1 MKALG
6 FFGQSWRHLVFSAL
20 FLLLFSVAP
29 AIGARPILV
38 GGPDNFP
45 PYSFVDP
52 TSAEPAGFHVE
63 LARAV
68 GETMGVEVEIRL
80 APWHQ
85 TRQRLDRGEIDI
97 IQNMVRT
104 PEREPLY
111 DFSPHHTIVNYSI
124 FARRNSP
131 PVETLA
137 DLAGKRIVA
146 NRGDVSHDYLVQQG
160 FDEYLALAPSQVDA
174 LQLVADGDY
183 DFTLVSRLSG
193 LHWVRKLGLDN
204 LRTVGEPFWDQYG
217 CFAVRKGEEELLAR
231 FSEGLAIVKEDG
243 TYQRLYDKWLGGL
256 EPSRIPMRDLVRYG
270 TLLLAVGL
278 GLAVLAALWFWTL
291 RKQVRARTQELRRE
305 VQEHRR
311 TEKALLAS
319 EERFRLIFDSTGAAM
334 NTLTKD
340 GRFSMVNPRMCSF
353 LGYSEEELL
362 QMSVE
367 DITYPADRE
376 TTRLFYEQ
384 VKAGHLQA
392 FDYEKRFVRKSGSVV
407 WGHVTVAWILD
418 DEGRPDHAIAMVQ
431 DITDRKHAEELLR
444 QSEERFR
451 TTVNNA
457 SIILWALDA
466 QGVFTL
472 SEGRSLATMGLKPAE
487 VVGQSVFELFAEVPQ
502 LKHYVQRALNGEEF
516 SARNEVKGRVFETL
530 WSPQKIATGKVVG
543 IIGVSTDV
551 TERAQAETRLRENQ
565 ERLNYLSYYDPLTH
579 LPNRVLLHD
588 RLQHAIDKA
597 QRTGGKLALL
607 FFDLDRFKTVNDSM
621 GHAFGDRV
629 LCEVAQRLESHV
641 RRADTLSRFGGD
653 KFILLLEDI
662 TDFQKVSEIVQQI
675 QFSLTRE
682 LVLDDLQ
689 FYPTASIGIS
699 HFPDNGDDS
708 ESLIKAAEV
717 AMYRAKELGRN
728 LYQFYMPDMD
738 AHARDR
744 LILEAD
750 LRNALEREELLL
762 HYQPQIELQSGTL
775 VGMEALIRWRRG
787 QGDLVPPFSF
797 IPLAEETGL
806 IVPIGEWV
814 LRTACR
820 QNKYWQD
827 RGCACVPI
835 SVNISARQFR
845 QRDLVGMVKQALE
858 DSGLEPRYLHL
869 EITESMIMADINAS
883 IAILQELAEMGV
895 GCSIDDFGT
904 GYSSLSY
911 LKRFPISALK
921 IDQSFIRDVTVDAN
935 DASLAIAII
944 GLARGMNLNVV
955 AEGVET
961 EEQLA
966 FLKKHGCAHGQGY
979 LFSRPIPP
987 EEIEP
992 CLCVRG
998 EE

>member
-1 MKALG
+1 MKALW
-6 FFGQSWRHLVFSAL
+6 FFGQLLRRLVLSTL
-20 FLLLFSVAP
+20 FLLLP
-29 AIGARPILV
+29 ALALAVGTPALVV

-45 PYSFVDP
+45 PYGFIDP
-52 TSAEPAGFHVE
+52 SSGEPAGFNVE

-68 GETMGVEVEIRL
+68 GEAMGFEVEIRL

-85 TRQRLDRGEIDI
+85 TRQRLDQGEIDV
-97 IQNMVRT
+97 IQLMIRT
-104 PEREPLY
+104 PERELLY
-111 DFSPHHTIVNYSI
+111 DFSPPHTIVNYSI
-124 FARRNSP
+124 FGRRDSP
-131 PVETLA
+131 PIQTLD
-137 DLAGKRIVA
+137 DLSGQRLVA
-146 NRGDVSHDYLVQQG
+146 NRGDLSHDYFVRQG
-160 FDEYLALAPSQVDA
+160 FDENLALAGSQVEA
-174 LQLVADGDY
+174 LQLVADGHY
-183 DFTLVSRLSG
+183 DFTMASRLSG
-193 LHWVRKLGLDN
+193 LYWVRKLGLDN
-204 LRTVGEPFWDQYG
+204 MQTIGEPLWDQSG
-217 CFAVRKGEEELLAR
+217 SFAVRKGDEDLLVR
-231 FSEGLAIVKEDG
+231 FSEGLAIVKGDG
-243 TYQRLYDKWLGGL
+243 TYQKLYDKWLGAL
-256 EPSRIPMRDLVRYG
+256 EPNRLPVQDLVRYG
-270 TLLLAVGL
+270 ILLLAVVL
-278 GLAVLAALWFWTL
+278 GLSALAALWFWTL

-311 TEKALLAS
+311 TGQALLAS

-334 NTLTKD
+334 NTLDKT
-340 GRFSMVNPRMCSF
+340 GRFIMVNPRMCSF
-353 LGYSEEELL
+353 LGYPENELL
-362 QMSVE
+362 QLTVE
-367 DITYPADRE
+367 DITYPADME
-376 TTRLFYEQ
+376 VTRLFYEQ
-384 VKAGHLQA
+384 VKAGHLQS

-418 DEGRPDHAIAMVQ
+418 DEGHPDHAIAMVQ

-451 TTVNNA
+451 TTVSHA
-457 SIILWALDA
+457 PIVLWALDA
-466 QGVFTL
+466 AGIFTL
-472 SEGRSLATMGLKPAE
+472 SEGRALASIGLKSAE
-487 VVGQSVFELFAEVPQ
+487 VVGKSVFELFADVPQ
-502 LKHYVQRALNGEEF
+502 LKHYVQKALDGEEF

-551 TERAQAETRLRENQ
+551 TERTQAESRLRENQ

-597 QRTGGKLALL
+597 QRTGSKLALL
-607 FFDLDRFKTVNDSM
+607 FFDLDRFKTINDSM

-641 RRADTLSRFGGD
+641 RRADTLCRFGGD
-653 KFILLLEDI
+653 KFIILLEEIADV
-662 TDFQKVSEIVQQI
+662 QKVSEIVQQI

-682 LVLDDLQ
+682 MALDDMQ

-699 HFPDNGDDS
+699 HFPDNGADG

-728 LYQFYMPDMD
+728 LYQFYMPEMD

-762 HYQPQIELQSGTL
+762 HYQPQIALQSGAV
-775 VGMEALIRWRRG
+775 VGMEALIRWRRSR
-787 QGDLVPPFSF
+787 GDLVSPASF
-797 IPLAEETGL
+797 IPVAEETGL
-806 IVPIGEWV
+806 IVPMGEWI

-820 QNKYWQD
+820 QNRHWQD
-827 RGCACVPI
+827 RGCARVPV

-845 QRDLVGMVKQALE
+845 QRDLVEMVKLALE

-921 IDQSFIRDVTVDAN
+921 IDQSFIRDVTSDPN
-935 DASLAIAII
+935 DASIAISII
-944 GLARGMNLNVV
+944 GLARGMNLGVV
-955 AEGVET
+955 AEGIET

-966 FLKKHGCAHGQGY
+966 FLKKHGCSQGQGY
-979 LFSRPIPP
+979 LFSRPVPP
-987 EEIEP
+987 EEIESR
-992 CLCVRG
+992 LCARR
-998 EE
+998 EA

>member
-1 MKALG
+1 MKAHWFPGRLLR
-6 FFGQSWRHLVFSAL
+6 SLVLSSF
-20 FLLLFSVAP
+20 FLLLLASPPLAESP
-29 AIGARPILV
+29 RTILV

-52 TSAEPAGFHVE
+52 ASGEPSGFHVE
-63 LARAV
+63 LTRAV
-68 GETMGVEVEIRL
+68 GAAMGFDVEVRL

-85 TRQRLDRGEIDI
+85 TRQRLDKGELDVIQMMLRTAERGL
-97 IQNMVRT
+97 
-104 PEREPLY
+104 LY
-111 DFSPHHTIVNYSI
+111 DFSPHHTIVNYAI
-124 FARRNSP
+124 FARRDSP
-131 PVETLA
+131 SVQSLA
-137 DLAGKRIVA
+137 DLSGKRIVA
-146 NRGDVSHDYLVQQG
+146 NRSDVSHDYLVQQG
-160 FDEYLALAPSQVDA
+160 FDENLALAPSQVEA
-174 LQLVADGDY
+174 LKLVADGHY

-193 LHWVRKLGLDN
+193 LHWVRSLGLDN
-204 LRTVGEPFWDQYG
+204 MRTVGEPFWDQYG
-217 CFAVRKGEEELLAR
+217 GFAVKKGEEELLAR
-231 FSEGLAIVKEDG
+231 FSEGLAIVKGDG
-243 TYQRLYDKWLGGL
+243 TYRALYDKWLGGL
-256 EPSRIPMRDLVRYG
+256 EPSRVPMRDLVRYG
-270 TLLLAVGL
+270 IILLAVGL
-278 GLAVLAALWFWTL
+278 GLTILAALWFWTL
-291 RKQVRARTQELRRE
+291 RKQVRARTQDLRHE

-311 TEKALLAS
+311 TEAALKQS

-340 GRFSMVNPRMCSF
+340 GCFSMVNPRMSSF

-362 QMSVE
+362 QMAV
-367 DITYPADRE
+367 DDVTYPADRE
-376 TTRLFYEQ
+376 MTHLFYEQ

-407 WGHVTVAWILD
+407 WGHVTVVWILD
-418 DEGRPDHAIAMVQ
+418 DEGHPDHAIAMVQ

-457 SIILWALDA
+457 PIILWALDA
-466 QGVFTL
+466 DGFFTM
-472 SEGRSLATMGLKPAE
+472 SEGRALASMGLKPGE
-487 VVGQSVFELFAEVPQ
+487 VVGQSVFDLYGDVHQ
-502 LKHYVQRALNGEEF
+502 IRHYVSRALGGEEF
-516 SARNEVKGRVFETL
+516 SARNEVKGRIFETL
-530 WSPQKIATGKVVG
+530 WSPQKISTGKVMG
-543 IIGVSTDV
+543 IIGLSTDV
-551 TERAQAETRLRENQ
+551 TERAQAESRLRENQ

-588 RLQHAIDKA
+588 RLQHAIDRA
-597 QRTGGKLALL
+597 RRTGSKLALL
-607 FFDLDRFKTVNDSM
+607 FFDLDRFKTINDSM

-629 LCEVAQRLESHV
+629 LCKVALRLESHT

-662 TDFQKVSEIVQQI
+662 TDIHKVSEIVQQI

-682 LVLDDLQ
+682 MTLDDLQ

-699 HFPDNGDDS
+699 HFPDNGDDGD
-708 ESLIKAAEV
+708 SLIMAAEV

-738 AHARDR
+738 SHARDR

-787 QGDLVPPFSF
+787 KGDLVPPYSF
-797 IPLAEETGL
+797 IPMAEDTGL

-820 QNKYWQD
+820 QNKLWQD
-827 RGCACVPI
+827 RGCARVPV

-845 QRDLVGMVKQALE
+845 QRDLVDMVKKALE
-858 DSGLEPRYLHL
+858 DSALEPRYLHL

-895 GCSIDDFGT
+895 HCSIDDFGT

-935 DASLAIAII
+935 DASIAISII

-961 EEQLA
+961 EEQFD
-966 FLKKHGCAHGQGY
+966 FLKKHGCAQGQGY
-979 LFSRPIPP
+979 LFGRPVPP

-992 CLCVRG
+992 CLCG
-998 EE
+998 GA